1 MRARSLVVCAFALG
15 GCTRAARPPA
25 QPAIA
30 VAPPVRKETPPPR
43 PTGPRT
49 DARGAVKAVAASRL
63 PKFIT
68 AAGDRV
74 FWSNGAGELSSVAL
88 YGGEVIVHH
97 EVKGAS
103 RALAGVVASDGE
115 AVYFATQV
123 GIFKLPLHERHPE
136 LHIPVPDALSV
147 AVDDRY
153 LYFTRFNHTRIWR
166 VAKEG
171 GSPEVLV
178 RRTRLPSS
186 LTPSGDYL
194 YWSSYGDGTVN
205 RVHRD
210 SKVAKVLGRS
220 RHPTGL
226 AVLGDRIV
234 WASEQGAVYSK
245 LIDAGRRQRKRA
257 IADGEHNHD
266 VFASDGTFAYYGSWR
281 PKGKGRVVRITASGT
296 VDVIAEDLRSPVGI
310 TVVGGSVFV
319 ANKGEDTIV
328 RIDKGSRLAGP

>member
-1 MRARSLVVCAFALG
+1 M
-15 GCTRAARPPA
+15 
-25 QPAIA
+25 
-30 VAPPVRKETPPPR
+30 
-43 PTGPRT
+43 
-49 DARGAVKAVAASRL
+49 